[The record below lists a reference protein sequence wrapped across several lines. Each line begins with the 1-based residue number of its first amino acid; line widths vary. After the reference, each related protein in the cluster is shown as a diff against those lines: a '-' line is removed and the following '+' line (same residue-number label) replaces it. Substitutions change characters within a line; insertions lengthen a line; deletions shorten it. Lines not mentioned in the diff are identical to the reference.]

1 MPVSR
6 SHRRRRG
13 VILTP
18 QGVQKLLI
26 AKSTAELEENDGKRY
41 TLEDLNERTG
51 LSVDTLVRVLRCE
64 VGVDKETLKSCFR
77 AFKLS
82 LDPEDYTQPNPQTD
96 AAEPQ
101 PSSGIVEPELPGGQV
116 ALDSAFYVARPPVE
130 TNCYRLIALP
140 GALIRIKA
148 PRQMGKTSLIARV
161 LHHAETLGY
170 RTIALSFQ
178 LADKSVFQSLDHL
191 LRWLCVNVTLAMK
204 LPNQLGDY
212 WDEAL
217 GSKISSKV
225 YFEQYLLANSSQPI
239 VLSLDE
245 LDQVFQFPQLT
256 EEFLGLLRAWH
267 EAAKNWDAW
276 KKLRLIIAYST
287 EVAVPVS
294 LSQSPLNVGL
304 AVELK
309 PFSSQQVQDLVRRYE
324 LDWTNSQ
331 VEQLTAFVRGHP
343 YLIQIALYHIWQ
355 QEMTLEQL
363 LQMPFNDIEI
373 FSDSLQAWAWQSQLL
388 ESNLAQPGRN
398 MQANTV
404 QKGSEQNSA
413 EQNSTKQNNAERNFA
428 NNAQKLAQKSLNASV
443 PTLLDLPEGSVRL
456 NSPFYVDR
464 SIESRCYQALCKSGA
479 LIRIKAPRQ
488 MGKTSLMVRIVSHAD
503 QLGYQTVRLNLQQ
516 AEESAL
522 GNLDKFLRWFSAC
535 ISQRLHLPAQLDD
548 YWDQDRGSI
557 SNCTTYL
564 QDHVLETLNCPLV
577 LALDEVDRVFQS
589 SDVAQGFFSMLRI
602 WHEEAKTVEL
612 WEHLRLIVA
621 HSTEDYGRLDIN
633 QSPFNVGLPIE
644 LGEFVPEQVRALAE
658 VHQLSW
664 SLTEVNQLMALVGGH
679 PYLVRLALY
688 YLACQDLSLD
698 QLLAEATTNSSIYED
713 HLRRHLVTLNQ
724 QPELKVAFQQVVNS
738 PEPVSLSTM
747 YVYKLYSV
755 GLIKRQGDQVI
766 PRCQLYR
773 QYFKDH
779 L

>member
-1 MPVSR
+1 MPVSQP
-6 SHRRRRG
+6 HRRRRG

-26 AKSTAELEENDGKRY
+26 AKSTAELEQNAGKRY

-51 LSVDTLVRVLRCE
+51 LSVDTLVRVLKCE
-64 VGVDKETLKSCFR
+64 VGVDRETLKTCFR
-77 AFKLS
+77 AFGLS
-82 LDPEDYTQPNPQTD
+82 LDPEDYTQPQSQND
-96 AAEPQ
+96 ADQ
-101 PSSGIVEPELPGGQV
+101 SSFGIVEPELPGGQV
-116 ALDSAFYVARPPVE
+116 ALNSAFYIERPPVE

-148 PRQMGKTSLIARV
+148 LRQMGKTSLIARI

-191 LRWLCVNVTLAMK
+191 LRWLCVNVTLAME
-204 LPNQLGDY
+204 LPNQLADY

-225 YFEQYLLANSSQPI
+225 YFEQYLLANSAQPI

-245 LDQVFQFPQLT
+245 LDQVFQFSHLT

-267 EAAKNWDAW
+267 ESAKNRDDW

-287 EVAVPVS
+287 EVTVPMS

-309 PFSSQQVQDLVRRYE
+309 PFSRQQVQDLVQRYG
-324 LDWTNSQ
+324 LQWTSSE
-331 VEQLTAFVRGHP
+331 VEQLTVFVQGHP
-343 YLIQIALYHIWQ
+343 YLVQIALYHIWR
-355 QEMTLEQL
+355 QEMTLEHL
-363 LQMPFNDIEI
+363 LRMPLSDIEI
-373 FSDSLQAWAWQSQLL
+373 FSDSLQALAWQPHPL
-388 ESNLAQPGRN
+388 ESEPVQL
-398 MQANTV
+398 MQAMQV
-404 QKGSEQNSA
+404 EQEVGVTTARGESNGQD
-413 EQNSTKQNNAERNFA
+413 QNLGKT
-428 NNAQKLAQKSLNASV
+428 AQEALKAPISIL
-443 PTLLDLPEGSVRL
+443 PDLPEGSVRL

-488 MGKTSLMVRIVSHAD
+488 MGKTSLMVRIVHHAE
-503 QLGYQTVRLNLQQ
+503 QLGYRTVRLNLQQ

-522 GNLDKFLRWFSAC
+522 SNLDKFLRWFSAC
-535 ISQRLHLPAQLDD
+535 ISQRLHRPAQLDD

-557 SNCTTYL
+557 FNCTTYL

-589 SDVAQGFFSMLRI
+589 PDVAQGFFSMLRI

-612 WEHLRLIVA
+612 WEQLRLIVA

-644 LGEFVPEQVRALAE
+644 LGEFIPTQVMALAE
-658 VHQLSW
+658 AHQLPW
-664 SLTEVNQLMALVGGH
+664 NLTEVNQLMALIGGH

-688 YLACQDLSLD
+688 HLTCQDLSLE
-698 QLLAEATTNSSIYED
+698 QLLAEAKTNSGIYED

-724 QPELKVAFQQVVNS
+724 QPELTTAVQQVAAA
-738 PEPVSLSTM
+738 PEPVRLDTM
-747 YVYKLYSV
+747 YVYKLYSM
-755 GLIKRQGDQVI
+755 GLIRRQGDQVM
-766 PRCQLYR
+766 PRCELYR
-773 QYFKDH
+773 QYFRDH